1 MKTTLE
7 VNTNETI
14 LSTNLRYGREIIMDR
29 TDILEDP
36 NSATVLYFQP
46 RRWMIK
52 ARYIPTYSTR
62 YARDW
67 LSQSKLLETIYYEQY
82 LIEHGYKP
90 SKVARW
96 KHWVVKRVA
105 KRLGCVYTEQ
115 AALDKLCIDRDEAMK
130 EWLVPNMTPKSN
142 TVTQLW

>member
-7 VNTNETI
+7 VNTNRCSTI
-14 LSTNLRYGREIIMDR
+14 YGREIIMDR

-52 ARYIPTYSTR
+52 ARYVPTYSTR
-62 YARDW
+62 YTREW

-82 LIEHGYKP
+82 LIERGYKP

-130 EWLVPNMTPKSN
+130 EWFVANMTPAGN
-142 TVTQLW
+142 TLTQL